1 MIGNRWPVIREQKN
15 KEQGQK
21 TRIRRRIK
29 ELLIVDKLKMIPKI
43 KICGLKHPENIL
55 DVLALQP
62 DYVGFIFHPSS
73 KRYIGQLDAE
83 WLAGLQGA
91 KKTGVFVNS
100 PLDVVQAAVNDYGFQ
115 AVQLH
120 GDESPDYC
128 AAIRENHPVETIK
141 AFGVGDTFD
150 WSLLK
155 TYEHA
160 VDYYL
165 FDTQST
171 QYGGTGRVFDWK
183 LLTSYPSTKP
193 YFLSGGLSHENIR
206 GALLLN
212 DSRLYAVD
220 LNSKFEIKPGIKDI
234 ELLKKTFQLIKL

>member
-1 MIGNRWPVIREQKN
+1 
-15 KEQGQK
+15 
-21 TRIRRRIK
+21 
-29 ELLIVDKLKMIPKI
+29 MIPKI
-43 KICGLKHPENIL
+43 KVCGLKYPENIR
-55 DVLALQP
+55 DVLALAP

-83 WLAGLQGA
+83 WVAGLQGT

-100 PLDVVQAAVNDYGFQ
+100 PLDVVQVAVNDYGFQ

-128 AAIRENHPVETIK
+128 SAISENHPIETIK
-141 AFGVGDTFD
+141 AFGVSETFD
-150 WSLLK
+150 WSLLEA
-155 TYEHA
+155 YEHA

-171 QYGGTGRVFDWK
+171 QYGGTGRAFNWN
-183 LLTSYPSTKP
+183 LLANYPSTKP
-193 YFLSGGLSHENIR
+193 YFLSGGLSPENIR
-206 GALLLN
+206 DVLLLK
-212 DSRLYAVD
+212 DDRLLAVD
-220 LNSKFEIKPGIKDI
+220 LNSKFEINPGIKDI